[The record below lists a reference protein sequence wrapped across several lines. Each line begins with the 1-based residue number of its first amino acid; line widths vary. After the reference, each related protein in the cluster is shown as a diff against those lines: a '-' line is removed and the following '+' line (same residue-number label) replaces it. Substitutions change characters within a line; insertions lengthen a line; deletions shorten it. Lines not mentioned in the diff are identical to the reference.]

1 MTSFFPGFA
10 RRRPLSVFICAAS
23 VAILAACSSGGS
35 SSAAS
40 GSGQAATSDS
50 GSLTNLTVAYAST
63 GAGFSD
69 LYVGVADGIFK
80 KYGLNVNL
88 VQVTPA
94 NLVPALL
101 SGSAQIGGG
110 VADGAASA
118 ILKGEKL
125 EYVALTEGTYNLQL
139 WVNKGINSV
148 SDLAGKSVA
157 LTTQGS
163 ETDFGLTALLQ
174 QYGVNP
180 SSVGRK
186 YVVSSPQMVSAMRSG
201 AVAAGLFQPP
211 TAQSLTEVGGKVL
224 DSLSNL
230 PYAVGAYIA
239 TSSYATSNPGVITK
253 FITAE
258 KANLAF
264 LRSNPQQTLA
274 AIQQY
279 NSTST
284 TADDKIAYEFFL
296 HVWKQ
301 NPTIEPSLI
310 KAAFSR
316 AAATAHTTAPSSV
329 TPYIF
334 SGSQASG

>member
-1 MTSFFPGFA
+1 MPSFPRAA
-10 RRRPLSVFICAAS
+10 RRRRLSVLICAAS
-23 VAILAACSSGGS
+23 VAALAACSSGGGGS
-35 SSAAS
+35 GGSS
-40 GSGQAATSDS
+40 GSGQTSAAGT
-50 GSLTNLTVAYAST
+50 GSLTNLTVAYAAT
-63 GAGFSD
+63 GAGFAD

-125 EYVALTEGTYNLQL
+125 QYVALTEGTYNLQL
-139 WVNKGINSV
+139 WANSGVTSVKGLV
-148 SDLAGKSVA
+148 GKTVA

-174 QYGVNP
+174 SEGINP
-180 SSVGRK
+180 SSVNRK
-186 YVVSSPQMVSAMRSG
+186 YLVTAAQMLSAMHSG
-201 AVAAGLFQPP
+201 AVSAALFQPP
-211 TAQSLTEVGGKVL
+211 TAQSLTETGGKIV

-230 PYAVGAYIA
+230 PYAVGAYISP
-239 TSSYATSNPGVITK
+239 SSYVTANPGVLAK
-253 FITAE
+253 FVAAE
-258 KANLAF
+258 KANLAY
-264 LRSNPQQTLA
+264 LRSNPQQTMA

-279 NSTST
+279 NPTST
-284 TADDKIAYEFFL
+284 TADDKIAYDFFL
-296 HVWKQ
+296 HVWRQ
-301 NPTIEPSLI
+301 DPTIDPSLLE
-310 KAAFSR
+310 AAFTR
-316 AAATAHTTAPSSV
+316 AAATGHTTAPSSI

-334 SGSQASG
+334 SPQASG

>member
-1 MTSFFPGFA
+1 MPSFLNAA
-10 RRRPLSVFICAAS
+10 RGRRLSVLICAAS
-23 VAILAACSSGGS
+23 VAALAACSSGG
-35 SSAAS
+35 AS
-40 GSGQAATSDS
+40 GSSASGQSGTSGG
-50 GSLTNLTVAYAST
+50 GSLTNLTVAYAAT

-69 LYVGVADGIFK
+69 LYVGVADGIFQ
-80 KYGLNVNL
+80 KYGLNVHL

-125 EYVALTEGTYNLQL
+125 QYVALTEGTYNLQL
-139 WVNKGINSV
+139 WANKGV
-148 SDLAGKSVA
+148 SNVKDLVGKTVA

-174 QYGVNP
+174 SEGVNP

-186 YVVSSPQMVSAMRSG
+186 YLVTAPQMLSAMHSG

-211 TAQSLTEVGGKVL
+211 TAQSLTETGGSIV

-230 PYAVGAYIA
+230 PYAVGAYSV
-239 TSSYATSNPGVITK
+239 TSSYATANPSVITK
-253 FITAE
+253 FANAE

-264 LRSNPQQTLA
+264 LHANPSKTMA

-279 NSTST
+279 NSTSS
-284 TADDKIAYEFFL
+284 AANDQVAYNFFI
-296 HVWKQ
+296 HVWRQ
-301 NPTIEPSLI
+301 TPTVDPSLVQ
-310 KAAFSR
+310 AAFTR
-316 AAATAHTTAPSSV
+316 AAANAHTSAPSNV

-334 SGSQASG
+334 SPKASS

>member
-1 MTSFFPGFA
+1 VAFPRFA
-10 RRRPLSVFICAAS
+10 PRRLLSVIAFAVS
-23 VAILAACSSGGS
+23 VAALAACSSSGGS

-40 GSGQAATSDS
+40 GSGQAAASGS

-125 EYVALTEGTYNLQL
+125 DYVALTEGTYNLQL
-139 WVNKGINSV
+139 WANKGVTNV
-148 SDLAGKSVA
+148 KDLVGKSVA

-174 QYGVNP
+174 SYNINP
-180 SSVGRK
+180 NSVSRK
-186 YVVSSPQMVSAMRSG
+186 YLVTSPQMLSAMHSG

-211 TAQSLTEVGGKVL
+211 TAQSLTQTGGKIV

-230 PYAVGAYIA
+230 PYAVGAYIT
-239 TSSYATSNPGVITK
+239 TSSYASANPSVISK
-253 FITAE
+253 FVAAE
-258 KANLAF
+258 KANLAY
-264 LRSNPQQTLA
+264 LRSNPQQTMA

-284 TADDKIAYEFFL
+284 TADDQIAYNFFL

-301 NPTIEPSLI
+301 DPTVEPSLI
-310 KAAFSR
+310 QAAFSR
-316 AAATAHTTAPSSV
+316 AAQNAHTTAPSSISQ
-329 TPYIF
+329 YIF
-334 SGSQASG
+334 TPQAAS

>member
-1 MTSFFPGFA
+1 MAPFP
-10 RRRPLSVFICAAS
+10 RSTRQRILSVLICAAS
-23 VAILAACSSGGS
+23 VAALAACSSGGS
-35 SSAAS
+35 SESG
-40 GSGQAATSDS
+40 GSGQAAGTSGT

-110 VADGAASA
+110 VADGTASA

-125 EYVALTEGTYNLQL
+125 QYVALTEGTYNLQL
-139 WVNKGINSV
+139 WANKSISSV
-148 SDLAGKSVA
+148 KDLAGKSVA

-174 QYGVNP
+174 SYNINP

-186 YVVSSPQMVSAMRSG
+186 YLVTSPQMLSAMHSG

-211 TAQSLTEVGGKVL
+211 TAQSLTETGGKIV

-239 TSSYATSNPGVITK
+239 TSSYTAANPGVITK
-253 FITAE
+253 FIDAE

-264 LRSNPQQTLA
+264 LRSNPQQTMT
-274 AIQQY
+274 AIQNY
-279 NSTST
+279 NPTST
-284 TADDKIAYEFFL
+284 PANDKIAYDFFL
-296 HVWKQ
+296 HVWK
-301 NPTIEPSLI
+301 NDPTIEPSLI
-310 KAAFSR
+310 QAAFTR
-316 AAATAHTTAPSSV
+316 AAANAHTTAPSSIAS
-329 TPYIF
+329 YIF
-334 SGSQASG
+334 SSQASG

>member
-1 MTSFFPGFA
+1 MASFA
-10 RRRPLSVFICAAS
+10 RAAHRRRLSVIICAAS
-23 VAILAACSSGGS
+23 VAALAACSSGGGS
-35 SSAAS
+35 GGSSQSSAS
-40 GSGQAATSDS
+40 GT
-50 GSLTNLTVAYAST
+50 GSLTNLTVAYAAT
-63 GAGFSD
+63 GAGFAD

-139 WVNKGINSV
+139 WANPGVTSV
-148 SDLAGKSVA
+148 KDLVGKTVA

-174 QYGVNP
+174 AEGINP
-180 SSVGRK
+180 ASVTRK
-186 YVVSSPQMVSAMRSG
+186 YLVTAPQMLSAMHSG
-201 AVAAGLFQPP
+201 AVSAGLFQPP
-211 TAQSLTEVGGKVL
+211 TAQSLTETGGKVV

-230 PYAVGAYIA
+230 PYAVGAYISPSA
-239 TSSYATSNPGVITK
+239 YVTANSGVISK
-253 FITAE
+253 FIAAE
-258 KANLAF
+258 KANLAY
-264 LRSNPQQTLA
+264 LRSNPQQTMA

-279 NSTST
+279 NPTST
-284 TADDKIAYEFFL
+284 AANNKIAYTFFL

-301 NPTIEPSLI
+301 DPTIEPSLVQ
-310 KAAFSR
+310 AAFTR

-334 SGSQASG
+334 SPQASS

>member
-1 MTSFFPGFA
+1 MASF
-10 RRRPLSVFICAAS
+10 RRPAYPRALSAVICAISA
-23 VAILAACSSGGS
+23 AALAACSSGGGAS
-35 SSAAS
+35 SAGSGGSSQAAS
-40 GSGQAATSDS
+40 GG
-50 GSLTNLTVAYAST
+50 GSLTNLTVAYAAT

-101 SGSAQIGGG
+101 SGSAQIGAG

-125 EYVALTEGTYNLQL
+125 QYVALTEGTYNLQL
-139 WVNKGINSV
+139 WANNGVSSV
-148 SDLAGKSVA
+148 HDLVGKSVA

-174 QYGVNP
+174 SYGINP

-186 YVVSSPQMVSAMRSG
+186 YLVTAPQMLSAMHSG

-211 TAQSLTEVGGKVL
+211 TAQSLTETGSKIV

-230 PYAVGAYIA
+230 PYAVGAYTA
-239 TSSYATSNPGVITK
+239 TSSYLSANPGVITK
-253 FITAE
+253 FVAAE

-264 LRSNPQQTLA
+264 LRSNPQQTMA

-279 NSTST
+279 NSTSST
-284 TADDKIAYEFFL
+284 TDDKIAYNFFL

-301 NPTIEPSLI
+301 NPTITPALI
-310 KAAFSR
+310 QSAFTR
-316 AAATAHTTAPSSV
+316 AATNAHTAAPSNVSQ
-329 TPYIF
+329 YIF
-334 SGSQASG
+334 SPQASG